1 MTLEFSFEVSAGSVE
16 VVVREATLRTELQRV
31 KLNEKTVKALI
42 DAVAAYRRIA
52 AARRKTDLKE
62 DCDAIYG

>member
-31 KLNEKTVKALI
+31 KLNEKTVQALI
-42 DAVAAYRRIA
+42 DAVAAYRRIT
-52 AARRKTDLKE
+52 AARRTTDLKE
-62 DCDAIYG
+62 DCDALYG